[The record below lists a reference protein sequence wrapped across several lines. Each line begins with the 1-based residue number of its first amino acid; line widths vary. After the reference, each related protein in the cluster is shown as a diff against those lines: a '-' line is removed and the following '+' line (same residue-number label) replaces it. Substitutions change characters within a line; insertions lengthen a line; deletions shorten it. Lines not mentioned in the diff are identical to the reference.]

1 MRSIQPVSN
10 IDVGLAVPG
19 SKSITQRALVAAAL
33 AGGESLLL
41 GALDSEDTNYLRSA
55 LRALGVRIDCSD
67 PEAWRV
73 QGCGG
78 RLRAPDAPI
87 YLGNNGTATR
97 LLTSVAALA
106 GGPVRITGDARMAE
120 RPIAPL
126 MEALRG
132 WGVAIASER
141 GNGCPPLTIHGQG
154 IHGGSTTLAAGKS
167 SQYLSSL
174 LLVAP
179 YAQETAEIAV
189 AGRLYSRPYVDM
201 TLAVMQAFGVQAGPV
216 PGQSRFVVP
225 RGGYRARQYLIEGDA
240 SSASYFLAAA
250 AICGGRVRVVNL
262 PSPSL
267 QGDAGFVELL
277 VRMGCRVEQDRG
289 GMQVTGASC
298 LHGIEAD
305 MGDMPDVAPTLAVV
319 AAFAEGMTSITN
331 IAHLRVK
338 ECDRLSAMTH
348 ELRRLGVAVE
358 EREDAMHI
366 QGRGGLD
373 LHGGRIQ
380 TYRDHRIAMSMA
392 LAGLR
397 IPGVAIEGEDC
408 VAKSFP
414 DFWERFRMLEGQG

>member
-1 MRSIQPVSN
+1 MRSIQPVAN
-10 IDVGLAVPG
+10 IDVDLAVPG

-41 GALDSEDTNYLRSA
+41 GALDSEDTNSLRSA
-55 LRALGVRIDCSD
+55 LRALGVHIDCSD

-73 QGCGG
+73 QGCCG

-132 WGVAIASER
+132 WGVTIASER

-201 TLAVMQAFGVQAGPV
+201 TLAVMQSFGVQAAPV

-225 RGGYRARQYLIEGDA
+225 RGGYRARRYQIEGDA

-250 AICGGRVRVVNL
+250 AICGGRVRVMNL

-267 QGDAGFVELL
+267 QGDAGFAELL
-277 VRMGCRVEQDRG
+277 ARMDCRVEQDRG

-348 ELRRLGVAVE
+348 ELRRLGVTVE
-358 EREDAMHI
+358 EEEDAMRI

>member
-10 IDVGLAVPG
+10 INVDLAVPG

-33 AGGESLLL
+33 ASGESLLL
-41 GALDSEDTNYLRSA
+41 GALDSEDTDYLRSA

-132 WGVAIASER
+132 WGVAIASEC
-141 GNGCPPLTIHGQG
+141 GNGCPPLTIRGQG
-154 IHGGSTTLAAGKS
+154 IQGGSTTLAAGQS

-179 YAQETAEIAV
+179 YAQEPAEIAV

-216 PGQSRFVVP
+216 PGQNRFVVP
-225 RGGYRARQYLIEGDA
+225 RGGYRARRYQIEGDA

-250 AICGGRVRVVNL
+250 AICGGRVRVMNL

-267 QGDAGFVELL
+267 QGDAGFAELL
-277 VRMGCRVEQDRG
+277 ARMGCRVEQDRG

-348 ELRRLGVAVE
+348 ELRRLGVTVE
-358 EREDAMHI
+358 EREDAMRI

-397 IPGVAIEGEDC
+397 ISGVAIEGEDC

>member
-10 IDVGLAVPG
+10 INVDLAVPG

-33 AGGESLLL
+33 ASGESLLL
-41 GALDSEDTNYLRSA
+41 GALDSEDTDYLRSA

-132 WGVAIASER
+132 WGVAIASEC
-141 GNGCPPLTIHGQG
+141 GNGCPPLTIRGQG
-154 IHGGSTTLAAGKS
+154 IQGGSTTLAAGQS

-179 YAQETAEIAV
+179 YAQEPAEIAV

-216 PGQSRFVVP
+216 PGQNRFVVP
-225 RGGYRARQYLIEGDA
+225 RGGYRARRYQIEGDA
-240 SSASYFLAAA
+240 SNASYFLAAA
-250 AICGGRVRVVNL
+250 AICGGRVRVMNL

-267 QGDAGFVELL
+267 QGDAGFAELL
-277 VRMGCRVEQDRG
+277 ARMGCRVEQDRG

-348 ELRRLGVAVE
+348 ELRRLGVTVE
-358 EREDAMHI
+358 EREDAMRI

-397 IPGVAIEGEDC
+397 ISGVAIEGEDC